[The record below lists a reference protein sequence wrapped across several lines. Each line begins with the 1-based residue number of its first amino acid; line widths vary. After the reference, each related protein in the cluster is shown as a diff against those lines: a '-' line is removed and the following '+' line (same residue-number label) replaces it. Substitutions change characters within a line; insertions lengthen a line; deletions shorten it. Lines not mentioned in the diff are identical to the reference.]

1 MGYMITDDCVGC
13 GTCVE
18 ECPNNAIKE
27 AEDKYEITEDC
38 VECGNCVEVCPTN
51 AIIET

>member
-1 MGYMITDDCVGC
+1 VAC
-13 GTCVE
+13 GQCAE

-27 AEDKYEITEDC
+27 GEDKYEIITEDC
-38 VECGNCVEVCPTN
+38 DECGNCMEVCPTN